1 MNTVLIIVTLII
13 GAAIGLAIGYFA
25 KIKALNKK
33 AEEIIKEAEEKAEI
47 IKKNKLL
54 EAKQKYLELK
64 AELDKKIKQDTER
77 LNNKEHKLLQLE
89 NTLTQKKEEFQKKL
103 MQFEIKKKE
112 VAALKENLTK
122 QIEIVE
128 QKRQEL
134 EQIYKEQVEK
144 LETIAGMSKEEAK
157 QQLIE
162 SLKEEAKADAMAHIA
177 QIVEEAKLNAKEQA
191 RNIVIKAI
199 QRVGS
204 EVAANNSI
212 SVFHIESD
220 EIKGRIIGREGRNIR
235 TLEQHTGVDIIVDDT
250 PEAIVLSSFDP
261 FRREVA
267 RLALQQLVADG
278 RIHPARIEEIVQKTK
293 KQLEEEIFEIGKRV
307 CIDLGIHGMHPNL
320 MKVIGKMKYRSS
332 YGQNLLQHSIETAKL
347 AALLASELGLNPK
360 LAKRAALLHDI
371 GKVPEEDT
379 DLPHAIYGM
388 KLAQKYGEKEEVV
401 NAIGAHHNEVEM
413 TSLIAPIVQIADAIS
428 GARPGARRE
437 IYESYIRRLEDL
449 ERIALSFKGVSKSYA
464 IQAGREL
471 RVIVGSDMVNDDEL
485 EVLSYEIAKRIEEE
499 LTYPGQIKVTVIRE
513 KRSVSFAK

>member
-1 MNTVLIIVTLII
+1 MNTVVLIIIAIV
-13 GAAIGLAIGYFA
+13 AVAIGFGIGYWA
-25 KIKALNKK
+25 KIKMLNKK
-33 AEEIIKEAEEKAEI
+33 AQQIIKEAEEKAEI

-64 AELDKKIKQDTER
+64 TELDSKYKKDVERLNAREQKLLQFENSLNQRKEDLQKKIKQ
-77 LNNKEHKLLQLE
+77 LE
-89 NTLTQKKEEFQKKL
+89 L
-103 MQFEIKKKE
+103 KKKE
-112 VAALKENLTK
+112 VAAIREHLTK

-128 QKRQEL
+128 QKKTEL
-134 EQIYKEQVEK
+134 ENVYKQQVEK
-144 LETIAGMSKEEAK
+144 LETIAGMSKDEAK

-162 SLKEEAKADAMAHIA
+162 SLKEEAKTEAMAYITD
-177 QIVEEAKLNAKEQA
+177 ILEDAKLQAKEEA
-191 RNIVIKAI
+191 RNIVIKTI

-204 EVAANNSI
+204 EIAANNSI
-212 SVFHIESD
+212 TVFHIESD

-235 TLEQHTGVDIIVDDT
+235 TLESLTGVEIIVDDT

-278 RIHPARIEEIVQKTK
+278 RIHPARIEAIVEKTK
-293 KQLEEEIFEIGKRV
+293 KHLEEEIFEVGKRV

-320 MKVIGKMKYRSS
+320 MKIIGKMKYRSS
-332 YGQNLLQHSIETAKL
+332 YGQNLLQHSIETAKI
-347 AALLASELGLNPK
+347 AAVMASELGLNPK

-388 KLAQKYGEKEEVV
+388 KLAQKYGEKEEVC
-401 NAIGAHHNEVEM
+401 NAIGAHHNEIEM
-413 TSLIAPIVQIADAIS
+413 ATWLAPIVQIADAIS

-437 IYESYIRRLEDL
+437 IYETYIKRLEDL
-449 ERIALSFKGVSKSYA
+449 ERIALSFKGVTKSYA

-471 RVIVGSDMVNDDEL
+471 RVIVGSDMISDKDIDI
-485 EVLSYEIAKRIEEE
+485 LSYEIAKRIEKE

-513 KRSVSFAK
+513 KRSVSYAK